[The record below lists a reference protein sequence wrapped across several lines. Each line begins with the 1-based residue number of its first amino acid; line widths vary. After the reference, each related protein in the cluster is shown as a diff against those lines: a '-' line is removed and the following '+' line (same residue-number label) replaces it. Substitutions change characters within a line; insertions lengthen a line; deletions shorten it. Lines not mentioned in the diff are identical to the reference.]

1 MQNSIFLLEIGI
13 SLIHQ
18 FPARHKLANTIVIL
32 LMLYLPECFNLISK
46 NNEGKQHKVNL
57 ASLNVSH
64 CKGF

>member
-1 MQNSIFLLEIGI
+1 M

-18 FPARHKLANTIVIL
+18 FPARHKLANKIVIL
-32 LMLYLPECFNLISK
+32 LMLYLPEHFNLISK